1 MGIGNP
7 MRILATEVSTSEGHT
22 SVVRILTYSPFPISR
37 GKIAT
42 FPSSPDDSTGLYS
55 VYANQGHNEVMFHVS
70 TLLPFTPN
78 NRQQLPRK
86 RYIGNDIVTVV
97 FQV

>member
-1 MGIGNP
+1 MP
-7 MRILATEVSTSEGHT
+7 FRV
-22 SVVRILTYSPFPISR
+22 PFPLSL
-37 GKIAT
+37 
-42 FPSSPDDSTGLYS
+42 PPPDDSTGLYS
-55 VYANQGHNEVMFHVS
+55 VYTEHSGNEVMFHVS

-97 FQV
+97 FQVRKTNKQTNKQTVSQILLLLQLW

>member
-1 MGIGNP
+1 VYTEHAGNE
-7 MRILATEVSTSEGHT
+7 I
-22 SVVRILTYSPFPISR
+22 
-37 GKIAT
+37 
-42 FPSSPDDSTGLYS
+42 
-55 VYANQGHNEVMFHVS
+55 MFHVS

-97 FQV
+97 FQVGLGSNSKIFWQNFMAKTLAKNGDSNIK